1 MIPFEI
7 IPLFPQALYR
17 STFRSLTDNEIRII
31 DEFPVE
37 RQQLGNHTSHAP
49 YFLSE
54 PGLENLKADLQEH
67 IENYVKEVMKVD
79 YEVYITNSWKNLTMP
94 GHQHIV
100 HNHANSIISGVLYIK
115 SSYVQP
121 TISFSRGSNPY
132 LLAFEANEYT
142 PFNALE
148 WTIPVEDNNI
158 IIFPSTVNHYVKP
171 NLSDK
176 NRLSIAFNT
185 FIRGNIRT
193 QHVGADLI
201 LK

>member
-54 PGLENLKADLQEH
+54 IGLENLKKDIEFH

-79 YEVYITNSWKNLTMP
+79 YDVYITNSWKNLTKP
-94 GHQHIV
+94 NDQHMI
-100 HNHANSIISGVLYIK
+100 HNHSNSIISGVLYIR
-115 SSYVQP
+115 SSYIQP
-121 TISFSRGSNPY
+121 TISFARGSYPY
-132 LLAFEANEYT
+132 LLAFKGNEFT
-142 PFNALE
+142 PFNSLE

-158 IIFPSTVNHYVKP
+158 IIFPSSLYHYVKP

-176 NRLSIAFNT
+176 DRLSVAFNT
-185 FIRGNIRT
+185 FVRGNIKT
-193 QHVGADLI
+193 QHTGADLI